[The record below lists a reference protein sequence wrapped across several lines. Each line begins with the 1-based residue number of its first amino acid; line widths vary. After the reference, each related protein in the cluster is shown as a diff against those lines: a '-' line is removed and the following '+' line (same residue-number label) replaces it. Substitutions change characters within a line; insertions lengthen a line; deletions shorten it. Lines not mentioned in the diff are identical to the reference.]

1 MTLDHSTRL
10 RLLHWF
16 SEAMD
21 DDDLA
26 TAAMDAYPPFEW
38 IDVATKEHVAT
49 QIQAL
54 RVDVDRRFDTVDRR
68 FDAVDRRFDGVDARF
83 DAVDARFERISA
95 RFERVDAEF
104 VRVRGEMALGFA
116 RQTRM
121 MVYGFVATIVA
132 NAGVVAAIVGAG
144 S

>member
-1 MTLDHSTRL
+1 
-10 RLLHWF
+10 
-16 SEAMD
+16 
-21 DDDLA
+21 LA

-38 IDVATKEHVAT
+38 IDVATKEHVAAE
-49 QIQAL
+49 IHLL
-54 RVDVDRRFDTVDRR
+54 RDDVDRRFDDVDRR
-68 FDAVDRRFDGVDARF
+68 FDDVARRLDRIAGRFERVDT
-83 DAVDARFERISA
+83 RFERI
-95 RFERVDAEF
+95 DAEF

>member
-1 MTLDHSTRL
+1 
-10 RLLHWF
+10 
-16 SEAMD
+16 
-21 DDDLA
+21 LA

-38 IDVATKEHVAT
+38 IDVATKEHVAAE
-49 QIQAL
+49 IHLL
-54 RVDVDRRFDTVDRR
+54 RDDVDRRFDDVDRR
-68 FDAVDRRFDGVDARF
+68 FDDVDRRFDDVARRLDRIAGRFERVDT
-83 DAVDARFERISA
+83 RFERI
-95 RFERVDAEF
+95 DAEF

>member
-1 MTLDHSTRL
+1 
-10 RLLHWF
+10 
-16 SEAMD
+16 
-21 DDDLA
+21 
-26 TAAMDAYPPFEW
+26 MDAYPPFEW
-38 IDVATKEHVAT
+38 IDVATKEHVAAE
-49 QIQAL
+49 IHLL
-54 RVDVDRRFDTVDRR
+54 RDDVDRRFDDVDRR
-68 FDAVDRRFDGVDARF
+68 FDDVARRLDRIAGRFERVDT
-83 DAVDARFERISA
+83 RFERI
-95 RFERVDAEF
+95 DAEF

>member
-1 MTLDHSTRL
+1 MTVPAR
-10 RLLHWF
+10 
-16 SEAMD
+16 
-21 DDDLA
+21 
-26 TAAMDAYPPFEW
+26 PPFVTGERSTGRNSRNRHRRSKPTPGQQPDRVHNDNRAP
-38 IDVATKEHVAT
+38 IADQHPQNPIFSTLLDRIAGRFE
-49 QIQAL
+49 
-54 RVDVDRRFDTVDRR
+54 RVDT
-68 FDAVDRRFDGVDARF
+68 
-83 DAVDARFERISA
+83 RFERI
-95 RFERVDAEF
+95 DAEF